1 MRKERKLYD
10 LKELGKAVSALSG
23 DNGKSG
29 AGTSVTVMP
38 DEKFSGRPGGH
49 CRQGN
54 PAAKAG
60 KGQGGQGRNENPS
73 AAVMITGGLSG
84 EADDSQGRMLR
95 AGQRVVLMDS
105 DVRGTVVE
113 LGRTVKVQTEDGLVL
128 EAAYNEI
135 VMADAEEELMMSG
148 AVPKSPKPDLR
159 HGKECSG
166 GKGSHGNDRYGGRY
180 SNNIS
185 VDLHI
190 DALPGGHSVLK
201 GHELEFQMDVF
212 RRVIRDNLRHRGM
225 RITFIHGVGDG
236 TLRNLLR
243 RELDEVFAVKCTWQ
257 PGAAGVTVVTI
268 R

>member
-1 MRKERKLYD
+1 MRKEKKLYD
-10 LKELGKAVSALSG
+10 LKELGKAVSAWAG
-23 DNGKSG
+23 DSMKSG
-29 AGTSVTVMP
+29 EGA
-38 DEKFSGRPGGH
+38 SG
-49 CRQGN
+49 
-54 PAAKAG
+54 AADTEG
-60 KGQGGQGRNENPS
+60 KGRKQEGQGRNEKSS
-73 AAVMITGGLSG
+73 AAGKMTQRLSG
-84 EADDSQGRMLR
+84 ETDDGQGRMLR

-135 VMADAEEELMMSG
+135 VMADAGEERMMVG
-148 AVPKSPKPDLR
+148 AVPKRPKPELL
-159 HGKECSG
+159 HGPECSG
-166 GKGSHGNDRYGGRY
+166 GKGSHGHDRLGGSY

-190 DALPGGHSVLK
+190 EALPGGHSVPK

-212 RRVIRDNLRHRGM
+212 RRVVRDNLRHRGM

-236 TLRNLLR
+236 TLRSLLR
-243 RELDEVFAVKCTWQ
+243 RELDEVFAVRCTWQ
-257 PGAAGVTVVTI
+257 PGDAGVTVVTI